1 MSINLPY
8 VESISEKLHCILRSH
23 KIRTTFYN
31 ENTLLKLLSKPKD
44 QKATEDENKIVN
56 EIDCSCSN
64 WKQFTSVNLNEL

>member
-23 KIRTTFYN
+23 IIRTTFYI

-56 EIDCSCSN
+56 EIDCSN

>member
-1 MSINLPY
+1 MSINLPQ

-23 KIRTTFYN
+23 KIRNTFYI

-56 EIDCSCSN
+56 EIDCSN

>member
-23 KIRTTFYN
+23 KIRTTFYI
-31 ENTLLKLLSKPKD
+31 EN
-44 QKATEDENKIVN
+44 TEDENKIVN
-56 EIDCSCSN
+56 EIDCSN